1 MGDFDMLKQKWRTH
15 YLAAILAGMLSAPAA
30 WAGSLTLGVE
40 VPRLDV
46 VEYHRP
52 YVAAWIERADGSVAT
67 TLTVWYD
74 TKMRNGE
81 GTKWLKDMRQWWRRT
96 GRDLQMPLDGVS
108 APTKPVGKHQLTF
121 SEGTAALP
129 NLPAGEYKLMVEA
142 AREVG
147 GRELVSVAFT
157 WPAAKATQYV
167 EKGKTELGEITLEVK
182 P

>member
-1 MGDFDMLKQKWRTH
+1 MFQSNWRAH
-15 YLAAILAGMLSAPAA
+15 YRAVILGGILSMPAA
-30 WAGSLTLGVE
+30 WAGSLHVGVE

-52 YVAAWIERADGSVAT
+52 YVAAWVERADGSVAT

-81 GTKWLKDMRQWWRRT
+81 GTKWLKDLRQWWRRT
-96 GRDLQMPLDGVS
+96 GRDQQMPMDGVS
-108 APTKPVGKHQLTF
+108 APTRPVGRHVLQFT
-121 SEGTAALP
+121 SGTAALP
-129 NLPAGEYKLMVEA
+129 ELPAGDYKLQVEA

-147 GRELVSVAFT
+147 GRELVTIPFT
-157 WPAAKATQYV
+157 WPAAAPTQYAQ
-167 EKGKTELGEITLEVK
+167 KGKTELGEITLEVK

>member
-1 MGDFDMLKQKWRTH
+1 MMQNRFGLQ
-15 YLAAILAGMLSAPAA
+15 YGAAILGAALGAPAA
-30 WAGSLTLGVE
+30 VAAGVQLSIE

-52 YVAAWIERADGSVAT
+52 YVAAWVERADGTVAT

-96 GRDLQMPLDGVS
+96 GRDLQMPIDGVTG
-108 APTKPVGKHQLTF
+108 PTKPVGKHQLTF
-121 SEGTAALP
+121 TEGTGALP
-129 NLPAGEYKLMVEA
+129 NLPAGEYKLQVEA

-147 GRELVSVAFT
+147 GRELVSIPFT
-157 WPAAKATQYV
+157 WPAMKATQYL
-167 EKGKTELGEITLEVK
+167 EKGKTELGAIVLDIT